1 MPDFTAAVAAGGGI
15 MQDPRSHTCCFSGY
29 RPGKMPFNVYDP
41 AAVRALEILLDRAI
55 DRAVAEGYDSFWSG
69 MALGFDIWAAE
80 AVIRAKKRHNVRLL
94 CAIPHE
100 HQSDRYP
107 PDWKKRYNVC
117 LVHSDGVHIFA
128 PQYFT
133 GCFAVRNR
141 CLLPAPQL
149 LRRPER
155 RHRTDRFL
163 RRKAARPD
171 GQSR

>member
-1 MPDFTAAVAAGGGI
+1 

-55 DRAVAEGYDSFWSG
+55 DRAVAKGYDNFWSG

-141 CLLPAPQL
+141 FMVDASSLLLCYYDGRSGGTAQTVFYAEKQHVRTVNL
-149 LRRPER
+149 AKSAFSLR
-155 RHRTDRFL
+155 
-163 RRKAARPD
+163 
-171 GQSR
+171 

>member
-1 MPDFTAAVAAGGGI
+1 MNYTIILALMGGLGLFLYGMKLMSDGLEKAAGAKLRRI
-15 MQDPRSHTCCFSGY
+15 
-29 RPGKMPFNVYDP
+29 
-41 AAVRALEILLDRAI
+41 LET
-55 DRAVAEGYDSFWSG
+55 
-69 MALGFDIWAAE
+69 
-80 AVIRAKKRHNVRLL
+80 KKRHNVRLL

-141 CLLPAPQL
+141 FMVDASSLLLCYYDGRSGGTAQTVFYA
-149 LRRPER
+149 EKQ
-155 RHRTDRFL
+155 HVRTVNLAKSAFSL
-163 RRKAARPD
+163 
-171 GQSR
+171 

>member
-1 MPDFTAAVAAGGGI
+1 

-80 AVIRAKKRHNVRLL
+80 AVIRAKNGITSACSAPFRTIISPT
-94 CAIPHE
+94 AIPRTGK
-100 HQSDRYP
+100 SATMSVWFTRT
-107 PDWKKRYNVC
+107 VC
-117 LVHSDGVHIFA
+117 TFSR

-141 CLLPAPQL
+141 FMVDASSLLLCYYDGRSGGTAQTVFYA
-149 LRRPER
+149 EKQ
-155 RHRTDRFL
+155 HVRTVNLAKSAFSL
-163 RRKAARPD
+163 
-171 GQSR
+171 

>member
-1 MPDFTAAVAAGGGI
+1 

-107 PDWKKRYNVC
+107 PDWKKRYNE
-117 LVHSDGVHIFA
+117 A
-128 PQYFT
+128 
-133 GCFAVRNR
+133 
-141 CLLPAPQL
+141 
-149 LRRPER
+149 RRV
-155 RHRTDRFL
+155 L
-163 RRKAARPD
+163 
-171 GQSR
+171 SRS

>member
-1 MPDFTAAVAAGGGI
+1 
-15 MQDPRSHTCCFSGY
+15 MQDARSHTCCFSGY
-29 RPGKMPFNVYDP
+29 RPGKMPFNVHDP

-107 PDWKKRYNVC
+107 PGWKKRYNVC

-141 CLLPAPQL
+141 FMVDASSLLLCYYDGRSGGTAQTVFYA
-149 LRRPER
+149 EKQ
-155 RHRTDRFL
+155 HVRTVNLAKSAFSL
-163 RRKAARPD
+163 
-171 GQSR
+171 